1 MHLLSPFIIR
11 ALIHFHFTLL
21 GVHRYYLTE
30 HLLCAKHQAFS
41 KAAEGGAWIH
51 SKHGGRKTHRAGV
64 RNIPESVQRG
74 CVCVEAG
81 RDPASSSLSSWQS
94 MQQPPVPRAGHIRL
108 SWHHSPRLIRI
119 SGAFLCLSPASQ
131 KVACPSCRESG
142 FSSPTSL
149 LYDCL
154 VKTA

>member
-74 CVCVEAG
+74 CVCGSRQGSCLFFSLLLAEHAAASCSKSRTHSAVLAPLPQA
-81 RDPASSSLSSWQS
+81 DPHFRGLSLFESSLAESSLSILQGEWLLF
-94 MQQPPVPRAGHIRL
+94 PHL
-108 SWHHSPRLIRI
+108 S
-119 SGAFLCLSPASQ
+119 
-131 KVACPSCRESG
+131 
-142 FSSPTSL
+142 SL
-149 LYDCL
+149 
-154 VKTA
+154 